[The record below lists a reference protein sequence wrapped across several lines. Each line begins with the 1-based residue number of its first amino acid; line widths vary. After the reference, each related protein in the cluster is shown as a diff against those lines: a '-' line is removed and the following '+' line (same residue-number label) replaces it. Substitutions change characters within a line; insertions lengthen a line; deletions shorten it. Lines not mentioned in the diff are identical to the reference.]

1 MPEAR
6 SSQRAAYREA
16 TRANILAAARRMFL
30 AEGIDAV
37 SLDAIA
43 TGAGVSRATIYQHF
57 AGKPPLLEALLIED
71 WERQATL
78 FAQLGA
84 DTATPDQAAVQV
96 WLHRVVAG
104 MRRASGSFALHRAAL
119 GLNEGL
125 VEAHRAHRQRLAALL
140 RATRR
145 TRSRQRDRSSACRI
159 GDNYRRDRISR
170 DSRAIR
176 MDCRRHRDRDLPH
189 ECAAVRLF

>member
-1 MPEAR
+1 
-6 SSQRAAYREA
+6 
-16 TRANILAAARRMFL
+16 MFL

-140 RATRR
+140 RARLGVP
-145 TRSRQRDRSSACRI
+145 DRGSETDRARVESAIIIAAIEYLATAALSEWTAADTETAISLMSAQLFAFSSGPI
-159 GDNYRRDRISR
+159 ISR
-170 DSRAIR
+170 
-176 MDCRRHRDRDLPH
+176 
-189 ECAAVRLF
+189 